1 MDTQR
6 DNSSKESNF
15 KSAMQSIIGKDDRNY
30 YQIVFKEDSKRHAE
44 GDTETILV
52 DSIVMGVSP
61 ECQVRF
67 GDDCSTISRRHAII
81 ERDGNRWKLVHLS
94 QVNNTY
100 VNGQAV
106 QNSCYLHNGDEIRLS
121 KHGPLMGF
129 IAPEGSSGSV
139 QRLGS
144 TVRIKLAL
152 EQAMKPY
159 RKALTAVAVIAVL
172 GVLTGVGFGIYN
184 ARSIN
189 RLLASYK
196 HLANVEIPALR
207 EASDEMGRQIAF
219 VDSMRVADRAQLDQ
233 RIDEEN
239 RKWNQA
245 IAALPNPLDGM
256 AGLLASQ
263 NILKDVYLLVSTK
276 ITYTYGG
283 RSVVLPG
290 GWTGTGFLLNDG
302 RFVTARHCVEG
313 WLYSNPLEETDLAAA
328 ARAAC
333 SGRGKISATI
343 SAYST
348 IGNNSFTFTTDDF
361 VIDHGQD
368 RVVTLGTD
376 DEGHEVNWICA
387 MPLVEGMPETMFS
400 TDWAYVQTNKRGGIV
415 ADASL
420 SRSLQP
426 MQKLVTAGF
435 PVGLGV
441 DVANGQLQGIQPITN
456 EMTVSRPGLAP
467 NGCIMHSQG
476 TDHGN
481 SGGPI
486 FALKN
491 NKLVVVGI
499 VSRGE
504 IETEQYNWA
513 VPICNINR

>member
-1 MDTQR
+1 MGTQR
-6 DNSSKESNF
+6 DNI

-81 ERDGNRWKLVHLS
+81 ERDGNKWKLVHLS

-106 QNSCYLHNGDEIRLS
+106 QDTCYLHNGDEIRLS

-152 EQAMKPY
+152 EQALKPY
-159 RKALTAVAVIAVL
+159 RKALTGVAVIAVL

-184 ARSIN
+184 ARAIN
-189 RLLASYK
+189 RLLDSYK
-196 HLANVEIPALR
+196 HIANVTIPAMQA
-207 EASDEMGRQIAF
+207 ETAEMGRQIAF

-239 RKWNQA
+239 RKWNHA

-256 AGLLASQ
+256 AGLLRSQ
-263 NILKDVYLLVSTK
+263 NILKDVYLLVATE
-276 ITYTYGG
+276 ITYTYDG
-283 RSVVLPG
+283 RSVVLPNEG
-290 GWTGTGFLLNDG
+290 NAWTGTGFLLNDG

-343 SAYST
+343 RAYST
-348 IGNNSFTFTTDDF
+348 IGNNSFTFNVDEF
-361 VIDHGQD
+361 EIDHSQD

-376 DEGHEVNWICA
+376 EGGREVKWICT

-435 PVGLGV
+435 PRRLGV
-441 DVANGQLQGIQPITN
+441 VMTNGQVQEAQPITN

-513 VPICNINR
+513 VPICHIYR